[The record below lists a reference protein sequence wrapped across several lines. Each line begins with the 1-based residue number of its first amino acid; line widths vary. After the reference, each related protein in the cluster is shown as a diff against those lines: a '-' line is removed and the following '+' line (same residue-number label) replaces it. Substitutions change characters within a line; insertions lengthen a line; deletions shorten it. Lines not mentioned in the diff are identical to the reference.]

1 MKRMLVPCLIPK
13 ALGFGLVYCFFI
25 FPFDKKF
32 QKKNRIIGFVLLKFE
47 RANSSLKEWKILTIK
62 LVYLTKTNRFPW
74 DKFVSK

>member
-47 RANSSLKEWKILTIK
+47 RANSSFKRMK
-62 LVYLTKTNRFPW
+62 
-74 DKFVSK
+74 